1 MLSSASKPSWF
12 YFTNIRAA
20 AFFLAD
26 ETVHHLSPSGRVTRM
41 ERTYA
46 DYNGPI
52 DKVYRFATQ
61 HFGSYDRLKDVRRVV
76 FQTRSDTDTKIRITY
91 KSDYETRRDLTDIE
105 SFSWRL
111 CPRDLTH
118 RYLGV
123 PQFALAAVRKPGC
136 RHVRHFTM
144 TLENHEAFRDMSLVG
159 AQIYYNYQ
167 GRDR

>member
-1 MLSSASKPSWF
+1 M
-12 YFTNIRAA
+12 
-20 AFFLAD
+20 
-26 ETVHHLSPSGRVTRM
+26 
-41 ERTYA
+41 
-46 DYNGPI
+46 
-52 DKVYRFATQ
+52 
-61 HFGSYDRLKDVRRVV
+61 V

-91 KSDYETRRDLTDIE
+91 RSDYETRRDLTDIE

-123 PQFALAAVRKPGC
+123 PQFALTAVRKPGC